1 MEKKRPCVLI
11 CPGGAYS
18 YHCERE
24 AEPVALRLIGAGI
37 NAAVCRYGTAS
48 DGAEWPDQLAE
59 VSAALTFLRRH
70 AEEWGCDPQK
80 IVVMGFSAGGHLTLM
95 TATSSRSHAYLPKD
109 DIDKFSC
116 HVNWACPIYPAY
128 ALTDGLNQV
137 NAQGGNED
145 SAVLAPEFAFDPS
158 TPPMCFIHGDADKW
172 AAMNSVKAWEQLRRM
187 GIQSDLHT
195 LAKRGH
201 CFHFA
206 ASPGTGSY
214 TCFDRIREFL
224 NHKGYFKP

>member
-1 MEKKRPCVLI
+1 MVRML
-11 CPGGAYS
+11 AA
-18 YHCERE
+18 ERGLDPE
-24 AEPVALRLIGAGI
+24 AIG
-37 NAAVCRYGTAS
+37 S
-48 DGAEWPDQLAE
+48 
-59 VSAALTFLRRH
+59 
-70 AEEWGCDPQK
+70 
-80 IVVMGFSAGGHLTLM
+80 MGFSAGGHLTLM
-95 TATSSRSHAYLPKD
+95 TAVSSRSHAYLPKD
-109 DIDKFSC
+109 YIDKFSC

-128 ALTDGLNQV
+128 ALTDGISKV

-145 SAVLAPEFAFDPS
+145 SAVLVPEFTFDPA

-224 NHKGYFKP
+224 NHKGFISARENVK